1 MSLQIL
7 ALLIVTVGFSALLWR
22 VLSPRNKAHYEAL
35 GRIPLEDADT
45 SKDKEQAAKE

>member
-7 ALLIVTVGFSALLWR
+7 ALLIVTLGFSALLWR

-35 GRIPLEDADT
+35 GRIPLDDADDARP
-45 SKDKEQAAKE
+45 SVDKE

>member
-35 GRIPLEDADT
+35 ARIPLDETQT
-45 SKDKEQAAKE
+45 SNEQAAKE

>member
-7 ALLIVTVGFSALLWR
+7 ALLIVTAGFSVLLWR

-35 GRIPLEDADT
+35 GRIPLDEAANPNEPAAED
-45 SKDKEQAAKE
+45 

>member
-7 ALLIVTVGFSALLWR
+7 ALLIVTIGFSALLWR

-35 GRIPLEDADT
+35 GRIPLEEADNN
-45 SKDKEQAAKE
+45 QQPAAKE